1 MDIWVY
7 VCVCMYVGIHLC
19 ESLIYLITLFFNL
32 FDTVN
37 VVMFDSDTLVVCSIY
52 Q

>member
-1 MDIWVY
+1 MDTWVY
-7 VCVCMYVGIHLC
+7 VCLCMYVGIHLC
-19 ESLIYLITLFFNL
+19 KSLIYLITLLINL

-37 VVMFDSDTLVVCSIY
+37 VMTFDSDILVVCSIY